1 MTKITFQ
8 TPTRAGN
15 PHPYAFIEV
24 IFQPPSIIDTEV
36 AVESCHRQ
44 IGLFDVRDLGQRGAG
59 REVLFEF
66 IHRVA
71 LALGHHFNAP
81 VRHVA
86 NLPQHV
92 MAPCGAHDEE
102 AKAHTLNNA
111 GDQKSSGDHRRI
123 KTQRAKGRRKVSVRT
138 PCCQLAYSSS
148 VCPLMCCPAQYCTR
162 AAARP
167 TNQSTAC
174 LRARYCAGVLMF
186 NLWDREL

>member
-1 MTKITFQ
+1 M
-8 TPTRAGN
+8 RW
-15 PHPYAFIEV
+15 
-24 IFQPPSIIDTEV
+24 
-36 AVESCHRQ
+36 
-44 IGLFDVRDLGQRGAG
+44 AG

-86 NLPQHV
+86 NRPQHV
-92 MAPCGAHDEE
+92 MARCGAHDEE

-123 KTQRAKGRRKVSVRT
+123 KTQRAKGRRKVSVRP

-148 VCPLMCCPAQYCTR
+148 VSL
-162 AAARP
+162 
-167 TNQSTAC
+167 
-174 LRARYCAGVLMF
+174 LRFR
-186 NLWDREL
+186 RRKELSKT